1 MKRAFFTTA
10 LLSLILLCGGVAR
23 GQMVQQ
29 LANVPDAYI
38 SCCSHPEANILYVG
52 GLQGVYKS
60 TDNGETWT
68 MVHEYDTT
76 VHIPQS
82 LDDTVYSIPFFY
94 MNFMDE
100 NTGFATKTR
109 GLKCRYAFDWQTV
122 VGHPAQNDSP
132 GLFKTS
138 DGGVTWEMTDS
149 SHYFIN
155 MQFVGSDTIFA
166 YEKSDK
172 TLYKS
177 VNGGAEW
184 AMVFN
189 TIAIDDYS
197 AVNGNVVYVMK
208 KSCYIES
215 GMEPVDP
222 VTPTVYKTSDGGGT
236 WTLILSNGEESSK
249 APVCLDIIHFYEEG
263 KGVLMGNKQ
272 IFTEDDFTT
281 YNWQGGG
288 FTNITYMAEDIQ
300 SCYLK
305 TGHNVSTCSCFNNTP
320 EDDIKLRVSR
330 DYGRHTSCQYLTCSF
345 LGVNSITGCE
355 EDTTFF
361 LAVADQVDWHT
372 LLYRIKGS
380 DFPPVGIEEYE
391 MGNVNVYPNPVGETL
406 HVTMTDGEI
415 ARIEMF
421 DAFGRIVPVE
431 THGRA
436 SLPSPTTTVNTS
448 DIPSGVYVL
457 RVTLTDGTEWTTK
470 IVKR

>member
-1 MKRAFFTTA
+1 
-10 LLSLILLCGGVAR
+10 
-23 GQMVQQ
+23 
-29 LANVPDAYI
+29 
-38 SCCSHPEANILYVG
+38 
-52 GLQGVYKS
+52 
-60 TDNGETWT
+60 

-122 VGHPAQNDSP
+122 AGHPAQNDSP

-138 DGGVTWEMTDS
+138 DGGVTWEMIDS

-172 TLYKS
+172 PLYKS
-177 VNGGAEW
+177 VNGGVEW

-272 IFTEDDFTT
+272 IFTEGDFTT
-281 YNWQGGG
+281 YNWQEGG

-300 SCYLK
+300 SFYLK

-320 EDDIKLRVSR
+320 EDEIKLRVSR
-330 DYGRHTSCQYLTCSF
+330 DHGHHTSCQYLTCSF

-361 LAVADQVDWHT
+361 VAVADQVDWHT

-380 DFPPVGIEEYE
+380 DFPPVGIEKYE

-436 SLPSPTTTVNTS
+436 SLPSPTTMVTTS

-457 RVTLTDGTEWTTK
+457 RVTLTDGTVRTTK